1 MDQPAVPYRSSD
13 LDDRLDTSP
22 VPEADTASVSS
33 RRAPRIKTLIR
44 SAKLI
49 TKQGEFVCVV
59 RDVSRTGVRVRL
71 FHALPDE
78 PQMAL
83 QMPTG
88 STYELR
94 PVRQIENEAGF
105 EFVSEVDV
113 ETLVN
118 EASDYPKRALRFSI
132 FFPILVSA
140 PDGRWEGVVENLS
153 QQGARFECEGLFAI
167 DQTLKLVG
175 QEGAEGFSEIEA
187 KVRWRRDN
195 AYGVVFDNTFS
206 LNDFADLCVRLQ
218 SPMLAA
224 Q

>member
-22 VPEADTASVSS
+22 VAETETASVSS

-83 QMPTG
+83 QMPSG

-94 PVRQIENEAGF
+94 PVRQMENEAGF
-105 EFVSEVDV
+105 EFISEVDV
-113 ETLVN
+113 ETLVH

-132 FFPILVSA
+132 FFPITVNA
-140 PDGRWEGVVENLS
+140 PDGRWEAVVENLS

-175 QEGAEGFSEIEA
+175 EEGAEGFSEIEA

-206 LNDFADLCVRLQ
+206 LNDFATLCMRLQ
-218 SPMLAA
+218 SPMLAID
-224 Q
+224 